1 MKRGHMP
8 DRLKR
13 KLKADDLE
21 KENNL
26 QEFSDW
32 NIIIASNRGPIENI
46 EDQQGI
52 IVQQKG
58 SGGLITGLSGAIKN
72 NEATWISCAQT
83 PHDVEF
89 DEGYVSLMDNEKDIH
104 IKYIHVDPQ
113 TYDDYYNVIANPL
126 IWFLQHSMW
135 NVPSEPVIDHTTWRA
150 WNEGY
155 LTVNRLFADEIIQQI
170 GKKDKK
176 TLVMLQDY
184 HLYMTAKAMREKMVT
199 NSQPTLLHFIHIPWP
214 GPEYWHIL
222 PPKMRKGILD
232 SLCSVDLLGFQTEE
246 DGLNFIRTIESHLPL
261 AHVSYE
267 NKRIW
272 YDNHATYIHDFPI
285 SIDVESLDAMVLNKT
300 VIEHKHALEDTIAEK
315 KLILRVDRIDP
326 SKNIVR
332 GFQAFQELLT
342 LHPDYEGKVIFL
354 AMLVPSRRGI
364 DEYKDY
370 LDKIMA
376 VSGKINADLG
386 KKDWEPVRILVG
398 EDYERALAAM
408 QLYDVLLVNTIA
420 DGMNL
425 VAKEGPIINTKNG
438 VLILS
443 ERAGASLQLA
453 PGSTIISPCDIYA
466 TAEAMHQGLSMDEA
480 EKEKRANTLK
490 SIIQQYDIH
499 RWFSNQLQA
508 VINLNLQ

>member
-1 MKRGHMP
+1 MADSLNKHI
-8 DRLKR
+8 D
-13 KLKADDLE
+13 ADDLVTE
-21 KENNL
+21 DTQ
-26 QEFSDW
+26 QEFLDW
-32 NIIIASNRGPIENI
+32 DIIIASNRGPIEHI
-46 EDQQGI
+46 EDEQGN

-58 SGGLITGLSGAIKN
+58 SGGLITGLSGAVKYN
-72 NEATWISCAQT
+72 DVTWISCAQT

-89 DEGYVSLMDNEKDIH
+89 NEGYASLVDQDNDIH
-104 IKYIHVDPQ
+104 IKYIQVDPQ

-135 NVPSEPVIDHTTWRA
+135 NVPSEPVIDHTTWKA

-155 LTVNRLFADEIIQQI
+155 LTVNRLFADEITRQI
-170 GKKDKK
+170 SKKDRK

-184 HLYMTAKAMREKMVT
+184 HLYMTAKYIRDKSFT
-199 NSQPTLLHFIHIPWP
+199 NNQPTLLHFIHIPWP

-222 PPKMRKGILD
+222 PPKMRKAILD
-232 SLCSVDLLGFQTEE
+232 SLCGVDLLGFQTEE

-261 AHVSYE
+261 AHVSYD
-267 NKRIW
+267 NMRIW
-272 YDNHATYIHDFPI
+272 YKNHATYIHDFPI
-285 SIDVESLDAMVLNKT
+285 SIDVDSLSDMVHNET
-300 VIEHKHALEDTIAEK
+300 VIEHTHTLEETIGNK
-315 KLILRVDRIDP
+315 QLILRVDRIDP

-332 GFQAFQELLT
+332 GFQAYQELLT
-342 LHPDYEGKVIFL
+342 LHPEYEGKVIFL

-376 VSGKINADLG
+376 VSGKINADFG

-408 QLYDVLLVNTIA
+408 QLYDVLLVNAIA

-453 PGSTIISPCDIYA
+453 PGATIISPCDIYA
-466 TAEAMHQGLSMDEA
+466 TAEAMHQGLSMDQV
-480 EKEKRANTLK
+480 EKENRAKTLR
-490 SIIQQYDIH
+490 SIIEQYDIH
-499 RWFSNQLQA
+499 KWFFSQLHT
-508 VINLNLQ
+508 VLKLNLQ

>member
-1 MKRGHMP
+1 LGHHH
-8 DRLKR
+8 RFK
-13 KLKADDLE
+13 
-21 KENNL
+21 
-26 QEFSDW
+26 SC
-32 NIIIASNRGPIENI
+32 IEHI
-46 EDQQGI
+46 EDEQGN

-58 SGGLITGLSGAIKN
+58 SGGLITGLSGAVKYN
-72 NEATWISCAQT
+72 DVTWISCAQT

-89 DEGYVSLMDNEKDIH
+89 YEGYASLIDQDNDIH
-104 IKYIHVDPQ
+104 IKYIQVDPQ

-135 NVPSEPVIDHTTWRA
+135 NVPSEPVIDHTTWKA

-155 LTVNRLFADEIIQQI
+155 LTVNRLFADEITRQI
-170 GKKDKK
+170 SKKNTK

-184 HLYMTAKAMREKMVT
+184 HLYMTAKYIRDKSYTT
-199 NSQPTLLHFIHIPWP
+199 NQPTLLHFIHIPWP

-222 PPKMRKGILD
+222 PPKMRKAILD
-232 SLCSVDLLGFQTEE
+232 SLCGVDLLGFQTEE

-261 AHVSYE
+261 AHVSYD
-267 NKRIW
+267 NMRIW
-272 YDNHATYIHDFPI
+272 YKNHSTYIHDFPI
-285 SIDVESLDAMVLNKT
+285 SIDVDSLSDMVHNET
-300 VIEHKHALEDTIAEK
+300 VIEHKHTLEETIGDK

-332 GFQAFQELLT
+332 GFQAYQELLT
-342 LHPDYEGKVIFL
+342 LHPEYEGKVIFL

-376 VSGKINADLG
+376 VSGKINADFG

-408 QLYDVLLVNTIA
+408 QLYDVLLVNAIA

-425 VAKEGPIINTKNG
+425 VAKEGPIINTKDG

-466 TAEAMHQGLSMDEA
+466 TAEAMHQGLSMDQV
-480 EKEKRANTLK
+480 EKENRAKTLK
-490 SIIQQYDIH
+490 SIIKQYDIH
-499 RWFSNQLQA
+499 KWFFSQLHT
-508 VINLNLQ
+508 VLKLNLQ